1 MKLAKRTLALVLVV
15 MMVATVMVMPAS
27 AAGSDWE
34 GYFRSFR
41 QTSQYNYISGYAAAV
56 QSILMGFDET
66 SETISKS
73 GGVDGMF
80 GAKTA
85 EAVEDFQ
92 YYNGLGDDGIVGPDT
107 WGKMACKMGESSG
120 RILKAGTRQAIKIRY
135 EQSLYKFYYY
145 NTAGT
150 TYSAD
155 PFHNVN
161 A

>member
-41 QTSQYNYISGYAAAV
+41 QTSQYNYISGYASAV
-56 QSILMGFDET
+56 QSILLGFTYTDDY
-66 SETISKS
+66 IRDY

-80 GAKTA
+80 GSKTA
-85 EAVEDFQ
+85 DAVWAFQ
-92 YYNGLGDDGIVGPDT
+92 DKHGLGADGIVGPNT
-107 WGKMACKMGESSG
+107 WGKMACEMSESTG
-120 RILKAGTRQAIKIRY
+120 RILKAGTRKAIKIVY
-135 EQSLYKFYYY
+135 EQSLYKFHYYD
-145 NTAGT
+145 TAGT
-150 TYSAD
+150 SYSSNL
-155 PFHNVN
+155 FHNAN

>member
-1 MKLAKRTLALVLVV
+1 MKLIHRTLALV
-15 MMVATVMVMPAS
+15 MVFAIAMTIMVMPAS

-34 GYFRSFR
+34 GYFRNFR

-66 SETISKS
+66 SETISNS

-80 GAKTA
+80 GAKTT
-85 EAVEDFQ
+85 EAVKDFQ
-92 YYNGLGDDGIVGPDT
+92 YAKNLDDDGIVGSDT
-107 WGKMACKMGESSG
+107 WGKMACEMGGSM
-120 RILKAGTRQAIKIRY
+120 ILTAGTRKAIKIVY

-145 NTAGT
+145 NTDGRT
-150 TYSAD
+150 CPAD
-155 PFHNVN
+155 PFHNAN

>member
-15 MMVATVMVMPAS
+15 MMIATVMVMPAS
-27 AAGSDWE
+27 AADSDWE
-34 GYFRSFR
+34 GYFRNFR
-41 QTSQYNYISGYAAAV
+41 QTSRYNYVSGYACAV
-56 QSILMGFDET
+56 QSILLGFDET
-66 SETISKS
+66 SETISSS

-85 EAVEDFQ
+85 EAVKDFQ
-92 YYNGLGDDGIVGPDT
+92 YANDLDDDGIVGSDT
-107 WGKMACKMGESSG
+107 WGKMACEMSESTG
-120 RILKAGTRQAIKIRY
+120 RILKAGTRKAIKIVY

-155 PFHNVN
+155 PFHNAN